1 MKIFKPLFD
10 FNKASLAL
18 LILPYIGFNWVDLY
32 HSPVFNIKDVFILFS
47 AIVLAE
53 VFFKLTPINKKN
65 QNYTHTLIITS
76 TLIVFYGYYLVSFL
90 QNVVGL
96 NIRGRLI
103 IETVAIIL
111 LPVVYFFNSRI
122 KTYKTL
128 NIYFLIF
135 GIVTTIG
142 QLASIKNKSRSTE
155 NIHGKYLNITS
166 ERNETKP
173 VILIITDEYT
183 SPNDLFKATKDST
196 VFDFSRELKNNKWII
211 NNAAYSYDTSTIH
224 SLSSMFNFNLST
236 SGYLNDMPISEIVR
250 KKLIHARLYDSLQTK
265 KVKTINYG
273 IFNFGKYAAL
283 NKLLLYPNNFYEEF
297 FYKSSIYR
305 IIYGT
310 GKFDKN
316 GFQKEYSSMEIHNK
330 FILESL
336 ENELHTMI
344 GGRYF
349 VYVHLFMPHGPYIFK
364 PQFRGGPINL
374 KNYLDYWKFTNEKL
388 KSLIDGLAKNNKYK
402 IIITG
407 DHGFRNQST
416 INPHNTFT
424 AFYGFNQQSIDSIKS
439 VQDIGN
445 LINASF

>member
-1 MKIFKPLFD
+1 
-10 FNKASLAL
+10 
-18 LILPYIGFNWVDLY
+18 
-32 HSPVFNIKDVFILFS
+32 
-47 AIVLAE
+47 
-53 VFFKLTPINKKN
+53 
-65 QNYTHTLIITS
+65 
-76 TLIVFYGYYLVSFL
+76 VSFL

-103 IETVAIIL
+103 IETVAIIA
-111 LPVVYFFNSRI
+111 LPIMYFFNSRI
-122 KTYKTL
+122 KSYKPL
-128 NIYFLIF
+128 NTFFLIF
-135 GIVTTIG
+135 GIVTTVG
-142 QLASIKNKSRSTE
+142 QLANIKNKYRPTG
-155 NIHGKYLNITS
+155 NIHGKYLNISS
-166 ERNETKP
+166 EKNETKP
-173 VILIITDEYT
+173 VVLIITDEYT
-183 SPNDLFKATKDST
+183 SPNDLYNATKDST
-196 VFDFSRELKNNKWII
+196 VFNFSRELKDNKWII

-224 SLSSMFNFNLST
+224 SLSSMFNFNLSK
-236 SGYLNDMPISEIVR
+236 SRYLYDMPISEIVR
-250 KKLIHARLYDSLQTK
+250 NKLIHAELYDSLQTK

-273 IFNFGKYAAL
+273 IFNFGEYAPL

-297 FYKSSIYR
+297 FYKSAIYR

-316 GFQKEYSSMEIHNK
+316 GFKQEYSSMEIHNK
-330 FILESL
+330 FILNSL
-336 ENELHTMI
+336 EDELNTMI

-364 PQFRGGPINL
+364 PQFRGGSINL

-388 KSLIDGLAKNNKYK
+388 TSLIDGLTKNNKYK

-439 VQDIGN
+439 VQDLGS

>member
-10 FNKASLAL
+10 LNKASLAI

-32 HSPVFNIKDVFILFS
+32 YSPVFNIRDVFILLG
-47 AIVLAE
+47 IIILAE
-53 VFFKLTPINKKN
+53 VFFKFLSRYKKI
-65 QNYTHTLIITS
+65 QRYTNTVIITS
-76 TLIVFYGYYLVSFL
+76 TLIVFYGFYLVSFL
-90 QNVVGL
+90 QNTAGL

-103 IETVAIIL
+103 IEITAIMVLPIL
-111 LPVVYFFNSRI
+111 YLFNSII
-122 KTYKTL
+122 KTYKPL
-128 NIYFLIF
+128 NIFFLIF

-142 QLASIKNKSRSTE
+142 QSNKIKNKSRYT
-155 NIHGKYLNITS
+155 NHIQGKYLNLTS
-166 ERNETKP
+166 EKEEVKP
-173 VILIITDEYT
+173 IILIITDEYT
-183 SPNDLFKATKDST
+183 SPNDLFKATKDSAI
-196 VFDFSRELKNNKWII
+196 FNFSQALKNNKWIV
-211 NNAAYSYDTSTIH
+211 NDNAYSYDTSTIH

-236 SGYLNDMPISEIVR
+236 SGYLNYMPISEIVR
-250 KKLIHARLYDSLQTK
+250 NKLIHAQLYDSLQTK

-273 IFNFGKYAAL
+273 IFSFGEYAPL

-316 GFQKEYSSMEIHNK
+316 GFKQEYSSMEIHNK
-330 FILESL
+330 FILKSL
-336 ENELHTMI
+336 EDELNTMI
-344 GGRYF
+344 GDRYF
-349 VYVHLFMPHGPYIFK
+349 VYVHLYMPHGPYIFK
-364 PQFRGGPINL
+364 PKFRGGAINL
-374 KNYLDYWKFTNEKL
+374 KNYLEYWKFTNEKL
-388 KSLIDGLAKNNKYK
+388 TSLLDGLVKNNKYK

-424 AFYGFNQQSIDSIKS
+424 AFYGFNQQSIDSIRS
-439 VQDIGN
+439 VQDLGS